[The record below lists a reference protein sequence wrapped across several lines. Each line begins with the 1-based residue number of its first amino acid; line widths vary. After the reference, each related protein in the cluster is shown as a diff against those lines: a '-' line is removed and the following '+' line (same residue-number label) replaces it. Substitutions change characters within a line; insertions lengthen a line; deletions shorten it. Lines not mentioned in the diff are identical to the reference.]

1 MESKYTHLTYIQRLT
16 ATPPDVQIC
25 YSNFTL
31 RRKQSERSLPVCF
44 NLSFALGAQ
53 TSLSIAV
60 QTTENK
66 KKPICFRKFGVGKL
80 L

>member
-1 MESKYTHLTYIQRLT
+1 MYKYVVLILHLDGNKVNAVCQFVSTYL
-16 ATPPDVQIC
+16 
-25 YSNFTL
+25 
-31 RRKQSERSLPVCF
+31 
-44 NLSFALGAQ
+44 LSLGAQ